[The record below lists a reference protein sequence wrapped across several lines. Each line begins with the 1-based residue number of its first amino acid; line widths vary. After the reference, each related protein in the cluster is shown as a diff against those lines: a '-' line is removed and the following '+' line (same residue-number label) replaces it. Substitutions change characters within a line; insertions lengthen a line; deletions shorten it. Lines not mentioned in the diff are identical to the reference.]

1 MDAVDLF
8 AAKAYALDVLR
19 RRSNHPRF
27 DRARFCAGI
36 EGAGGPG
43 EPGWLIRGGVM
54 YVPPPC
60 SAYHSDKF
68 KLADLFAEID
78 SQQAELFA

>member
-1 MDAVDLF
+1 MSQ
-8 AAKAYALDVLR
+8 AAPERARAYALGVLR
-19 RRSNHPRF
+19 RRAQHPSF

-36 EGAGGPG
+36 EGAVGPG

-60 SAYHSDKF
+60 SGWHSDKF
-68 KLADLFAEID
+68 KLTDLFAEID
-78 SQQAELFA
+78 SQQQELFQ